1 MMEWV
6 DEIEDKIKNKKIV
19 NLLEDLPIKKDL
31 WLKNFIKSAV
41 STTLIAL
48 AINFIFNGFKHPRN
62 YEEVLLGIIA
72 FLLAVVVI
80 FVIDSY
86 HQKVRELELRSIDSN
101 CEVMKTNLT
110 DKYLEEEIDK
120 IMRKKLKETFDKE

>member
-6 DEIEDKIKNKKIV
+6 DEIEDKIKNKKFV
-19 NLLEDLPIKKDL
+19 NLLEDIPIKKDL

-48 AINFIFNGFKHPRN
+48 AINFIFNGFKQPKN
-62 YEEVLLGIIA
+62 YEEILLGIIA
-72 FLLAVVVI
+72 FLLAIVVI

-86 HQKVRELELRSIDSN
+86 HQKVRELELKSIDSN

-120 IMRKKLKETFDKE
+120 IIQNKLKKAFEEN

>member
-6 DEIEDKIKNKKIV
+6 DEIEDKIKNKKTV
-19 NLLEDLPIKKDL
+19 NLLEDIPIKRDL

-48 AINFIFNGFKHPRN
+48 AINFIFNGFKQPKN
-62 YEEVLLGIIA
+62 YEEILLGIIA
-72 FLLAVVVI
+72 FLLAIVVI

-86 HQKVRELELRSIDSN
+86 HQKVRELELKSIDSN
-101 CEVMKTNLT
+101 CEVMKSNLT

-120 IMRKKLKETFDKE
+120 IVQKKLKKAFEEK

>member
-6 DEIEDKIKNKKIV
+6 DEIEDKIKNKKTV

-48 AINFIFNGFKHPRN
+48 AINFIFNGFKQPKN
-62 YEEVLLGIIA
+62 YEEILLGIIA

-86 HQKVRELELRSIDSN
+86 HQKVRELELKSIDSN
-101 CEVMKTNLT
+101 CEVMKSNLT

-120 IMRKKLKETFDKE
+120 IVQKKLKKAFEEN

>member
-6 DEIEDKIKNKKIV
+6 DEIEDKIKNKKTV

-62 YEEVLLGIIA
+62 YEEILLGIIA

-86 HQKVRELELRSIDSN
+86 HQKVRELELKSIDSN
-101 CEVMKTNLT
+101 CEVMKSNLT
-110 DKYLEEEIDK
+110 DKYFEEEIDK
-120 IMRKKLKETFDKE
+120 LVQKQLKKAFEEN

>member
-19 NLLEDLPIKKDL
+19 NLLDDLPIKKDL

-62 YEEVLLGIIA
+62 YEEILLGIIA

-101 CEVMKTNLT
+101 CEVMKSNLT

>member
-6 DEIEDKIKNKKIV
+6 DEIEDKIKNKETV
-19 NLLEDLPIKKDL
+19 NLLEDIPIKKDL

-48 AINFIFNGFKHPRN
+48 AINFIFNGFKQPRN
-62 YEEVLLGIIA
+62 YEEILLGIIA

-86 HQKVRELELRSIDSN
+86 HQKVRELELKSIDSN
-101 CEVMKTNLT
+101 CEVMKSNLT

-120 IMRKKLKETFDKE
+120 IVQNKLKKAFEEN